1 MEDKT
6 FFKIIVPNYNNMAY
20 IKICLDSILMQ
31 TFQDFKIIFVDDQS
45 SDFSFE
51 FAKMYQR
58 QHPDKVI
65 AIRVEEKGHAGQA
78 RNIGLSYPIDSE
90 YTWFIDSDDWM
101 TDREVLDSLHE
112 LALKNDY
119 PDIIRCPLLHY
130 FGGDKQR
137 IDHEST
143 NMDQIALGGAGPS
156 KNCIRS
162 KKFSH
167 IKFMENRAQWNDVT
181 WFLELLDAVDPKK
194 IVACDRPLYCYNR
207 ASLTS
212 SSNSDV
218 QFSPQCI
225 KDMVQLYYDLKD
237 VTYKHPYCNKERDRM
252 IGLSIATKMHIVTID
267 TLIENAYVISIDE
280 KRHQLFQKFFLEN
293 GFSSCPKLHIGHQDK
308 NLSSTRNCQLSHLE
322 IVKEAKQ
329 KNLPFVVVFE
339 DDAYPCDDIK
349 NKLQEILRRIHYE
362 SNAVLLGYS
371 SCGYNQ
377 KASMKSK
384 YLNRIYDRTVSGAH
398 AYIVFKQ
405 AYDKYIKFFEDNKDK
420 PADNDIFCAL
430 YPSYVA
436 REPLFIQYCKD
447 ASMHNHFG
455 YIFEGN
461 KRVPPRGFPAISKY
475 LGGNQ

>member
-1 MEDKT
+1 
-6 FFKIIVPNYNNMAY
+6 
-20 IKICLDSILMQ
+20 
-31 TFQDFKIIFVDDQS
+31 
-45 SDFSFE
+45 
-51 FAKMYQR
+51 MYER
-58 QHPDKVI
+58 QYPGKVI

-143 NMDQIALGGAGPS
+143 SMDQIALGGAGPS

-181 WFLELLDAVDPKK
+181 WFLELLDAVDSKK

-225 KDMVQLYYDLKD
+225 KDMV
-237 VTYKHPYCNKERDRM
+237 
-252 IGLSIATKMHIVTID
+252 
-267 TLIENAYVISIDE
+267 
-280 KRHQLFQKFFLEN
+280 
-293 GFSSCPKLHIGHQDK
+293 
-308 NLSSTRNCQLSHLE
+308 
-322 IVKEAKQ
+322 
-329 KNLPFVVVFE
+329 
-339 DDAYPCDDIK
+339 
-349 NKLQEILRRIHYE
+349 
-362 SNAVLLGYS
+362 
-371 SCGYNQ
+371 
-377 KASMKSK
+377 
-384 YLNRIYDRTVSGAH
+384 
-398 AYIVFKQ
+398 
-405 AYDKYIKFFEDNKDK
+405 
-420 PADNDIFCAL
+420 
-430 YPSYVA
+430 
-436 REPLFIQYCKD
+436 
-447 ASMHNHFG
+447 
-455 YIFEGN
+455 
-461 KRVPPRGFPAISKY
+461 
-475 LGGNQ
+475 